1 MININK
7 SHSDH
12 LLDALVYGT
21 SIQKVEVMG
30 CDIHWHSETKK
41 NGIWKCDQ
49 ANSFQILK
57 DEDGYPDMINFTDT
71 DRDYW
76 LFGLLQPGVRS
87 NWDWSFPERLV
98 FPDDASFEIRKVY
111 EHWGGDAHSPGY
123 VTRAELKAKVEEMKT
138 LRAQHLISPMKEG
151 PAIEHHAT
159 KLDRLINLLSSDAP
173 DEDQRII
180 FWFDN

>member
-1 MININK
+1 
-7 SHSDH
+7 
-12 LLDALVYGT
+12 
-21 SIQKVEVMG
+21 MG
-30 CDIHWHSETKK
+30 CDIHWHSEAKK

-49 ANSFQILK
+49 ADSFQLLK
-57 DEDGYPDMINFTDT
+57 DEDGYPDMANFADT

-87 NWDWSFPERLV
+87 TWDWSFPERLV
-98 FPDDASFEIRKVY
+98 FPDDASPEVRKVY
-111 EHWGGDAHSPGY
+111 EFWGGDAHSPGH
-123 VTRAELKAKVEEMKT
+123 VTRAELKAKVEEIKA

-159 KLDRLINLLSSDAP
+159 KLTPMINDLDSDVP
-173 DEDQRII
+173 DEDQRIV